1 MDLFSS
7 LVHSALRW
15 LWLPPYSM
23 VRLSSWTL
31 VYGTA
36 QASGRLFLRRLKWG
50 ASMLACVASIF
61 ALNVMI
67 LGVEDASGTGF
78 EVFVC
83 YEVGSIFAL

>member
-1 MDLFSS
+1 MRPVVLQIVPLSS
-7 LVHSALRW
+7 SV
-15 LWLPPYSM
+15 

-50 ASMLACVASIF
+50 AGMLACVASIF
-61 ALNVMI
+61 ALNVTI
-67 LGVEDASGTGF
+67 LGVEDAFGTGF

>member
-1 MDLFSS
+1 MDIFSS

-36 QASGRLFLRRLKWG
+36 RVSGRLFLRRLKWG
-50 ASMLACVASIF
+50 AGMLACVASIF

-67 LGVEDASGTGF
+67 LRAEDAFGNGF
-78 EVFVC
+78 EVFDC
-83 YEVGSIFAL
+83 YEIGSVFAF

>member
-1 MDLFSS
+1 MC
-7 LVHSALRW
+7 V
-15 LWLPPYSM
+15 
-23 VRLSSWTL
+23 
-31 VYGTA
+31 
-36 QASGRLFLRRLKWG
+36 
-50 ASMLACVASIF
+50 LACVASIF